1 MEKINIMILH
11 HCDSGK
17 NKEGWIFCLSLL
29 NSHNLEIEMFYEF
42 GCRTFNS
49 NAKSQPWLFANRSVK
64 YFAEFFPKTLK
75 NSWFPALVVVQ
86 LLGVGTDLR
95 SSMTVTSFPISSKT
109 TKHLVWQ
116 NLQKLHLDRILVTIV
131 DTRAY
136 F

>member
-11 HCDSGK
+11 HGDSGK

-29 NSHNLEIEMFYEF
+29 NSRKLEIEMFYNF
-42 GCRTFNS
+42 VRRTFNS

-95 SSMTVTSFPISSKT
+95 SMTVTSFPISSKT
-109 TKHLVWQ
+109 TKHLVWK
-116 NLQKLHLDRILVTIV
+116 NLQKLHLDRILVTKI

>member
-1 MEKINIMILH
+1 MEKINIMIPH
-11 HCDSGK
+11 HGDSDK
-17 NKEGWIFCLSLL
+17 NKEVWIFCLLLL
-29 NSHNLEIEMFYEF
+29 NSRKLEIEMFYNF
-42 GCRTFNS
+42 IRRTFNS

-95 SSMTVTSFPISSKT
+95 SMTVTSFPISSKT

-131 DTRAY
+131 DTRAH